1 MAEDVLEQLKRLGVK
16 SGQWT
21 QLGAKSV
28 PMPRA
33 SEIVNALQQLKGVLE
48 GQVEADRRKLVEL
61 QAQLGQIKRGGGR

>member
-1 MAEDVLEQLKRLGVK
+1 MAEDILEQLKRLGVG

-33 SEIVNALQQLKGVLE
+33 QDIVKALEQLKGVLE
-48 GQVEADRRKLVEL
+48 GQVEADRKKIVDLK
-61 QAQLGQIKRGGGR
+61 AQLGQMTRGGGR